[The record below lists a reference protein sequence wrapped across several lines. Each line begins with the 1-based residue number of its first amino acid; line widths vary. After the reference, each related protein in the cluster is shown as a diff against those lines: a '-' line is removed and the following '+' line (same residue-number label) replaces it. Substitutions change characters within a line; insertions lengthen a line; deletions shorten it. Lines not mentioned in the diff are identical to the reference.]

1 MIMRGSCLEICHGKR
16 MSAFEIY
23 FWCYYIVLGTTSIPI
38 LVKATIVRKAEK
50 STRENS
56 LCKPSWFW
64 CSIRFMVIFLI
75 SVAHESNCLFKIV
88 KNMKILRPLKCQN
101 SRIVKLCFWVSCNT
115 WIPRKKLAQLNN
127 RNTRKRCEIVLSQQ

>member
-1 MIMRGSCLEICHGKR
+1 MFLKIVSYIRFQLCNYVINKIMIMRGSCLEICHGKR

-88 KNMKILRPLKCQN
+88 KNMKILRPLKSSKFQD
-101 SRIVKLCFWVSCNT
+101 
-115 WIPRKKLAQLNN
+115 
-127 RNTRKRCEIVLSQQ
+127 CEIMLLSEL

>member
-1 MIMRGSCLEICHGKR
+1 MIFFGIVFVLYFLKLSGTSGFNYVINKIMRMRGSCLEICHGKG

-88 KNMKILRPLKCQN
+88 KNMKILRPLK
-101 SRIVKLCFWVSCNT
+101 SSKF
-115 WIPRKKLAQLNN
+115 
-127 RNTRKRCEIVLSQQ
+127 